1 MTSTKIA
8 PHTLYKVRNIFYL
21 QEKIGC
27 FDENSYFCNSTNTEW
42 FCQESQAYNVDR
54 NPFIVER
61 RGYRD
66 PDDPRWFS
74 LLLNVL
80 NKIRRGPESGGG
92 NEINPHI
99 KSPNRKP
106 IHCVKEEIQGPK
118 TSLKG
123 CRKLFARVEWMR
135 SACEFQVGWEK
146 DVSRQTTSLTRPKSQ
161 PCAKKS
167 KWNFEQFEPDFGEKN
182 LPLKKFHN

>member
-1 MTSTKIA
+1 MRI
-8 PHTLYKVRNIFYL
+8 HTFVILLTLNDFVRRARHTMLTGTRSLWKGEDTGTQTTPGNIHSCSMSWIRSDEGLKV
-21 QEKIGC
+21 
-27 FDENSYFCNSTNTEW
+27 
-42 FCQESQAYNVDR
+42 
-54 NPFIVER
+54 
-61 RGYRD
+61 
-66 PDDPRWFS
+66 
-74 LLLNVL
+74 
-80 NKIRRGPESGGG
+80 GGG

-106 IHCVKEEIQGPK
+106 IHCVKEEIQGPRP
-118 TSLKG
+118 TLKG

-161 PCAKKS
+161 PCARKS